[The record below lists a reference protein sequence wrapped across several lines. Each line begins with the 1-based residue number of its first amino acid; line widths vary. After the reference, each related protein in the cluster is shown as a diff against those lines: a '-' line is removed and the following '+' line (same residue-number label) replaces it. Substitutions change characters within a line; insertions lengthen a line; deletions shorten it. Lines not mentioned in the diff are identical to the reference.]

1 MTGPAVFV
9 FRELVGAIR
18 IKTGLLFLGLI
29 AAIFAFLA
37 IFSCFFLA
45 GTPVETHALSASPP
59 GEVTVYLSP
68 RLSDQEINTLYQSLL
83 ARHDVAQ
90 VHFLLGSELTPPRLG
105 GAFVIQATTPAAATA
120 LGKVIGSLT
129 GVEKTVVMQQAT
141 HIHLSLSLPA
151 RIGLLLGLVV
161 TGFLA
166 LFIARATFLNLLHDF
181 APHITLMELAGAP
194 ERTVQSAIV
203 VLGLI
208 CGLAAAALLIAVVY
222 IVHTSA
228 LSPSGAVL
236 STAAGLTDSARVLAA
251 SLLSLLIGLV
261 FGGLA
266 GILGASFIPRF
277 RT

>member
-1 MTGPAVFV
+1 MFV
-9 FRELVGAIR
+9 FRELVGTIR
-18 IKTGLLFLGLI
+18 IKTGMLFLGLI
-29 AAIFAFLA
+29 TAIFAFLA

-45 GTPVETHALSASPP
+45 GTPVETRALPASPP

-68 RLSDQEINTLYQSLL
+68 RLSNQEINALYQSLL
-83 ARHDVAQ
+83 ARPDVAQ
-90 VHFLLGSELTPPRLG
+90 IHFLLGSELTPPRMG
-105 GAFVIQATTPAAATA
+105 GAFVIQATSPSAAAT
-120 LGKVIGSLT
+120 LGKVIGSLA
-129 GVEKTVVMQQAT
+129 GVEKTSVVQQAT
-141 HIHLSLSLPA
+141 HIHLNLSLPA

-181 APHITLMELAGAP
+181 APHIVLMELAGAP
-194 ERTVQSAIV
+194 ERTLQSAII

-208 CGLAAAALLIAVVY
+208 CGLVAGVLLIAVVY
-222 IVHTSA
+222 IIHTSA
-228 LSPSGAVL
+228 LSPSGTLL
-236 STAAGLTDSARVLAA
+236 STAAGFTDSARVLVA

-277 RT
+277 RA